1 MLPPFNFVSYNLFT
15 ITEYEKAILVVAS
28 HVIDHAFSLFNS
40 TLCCMKK
47 SLLFLFFLLF
57 SVVGFSQRIA
67 AVQWMVGTWKINTP
81 QGTIVEIWQ
90 AKDDS
95 TLQGRSVFVKTAGD
109 SITQEKIEFA
119 YRNGDWYYSPTVM
132 SQNGGNAIPFKV
144 IFIRGTEFISENPL
158 HDFPQRIAYR
168 RIKQNMYASIEGNR
182 NGKYGKQNFDFTSE

>member
-1 MLPPFNFVSYNLFT
+1 MFASFNFVVVYFA
-15 ITEYEKAILVVAS
+15 ITEYEKAILVVEL
-28 HVIDHAFSLFNS
+28 HVIDRSSSVFNS

-47 SLLFLFFLLF
+47 YLLFLLFLII
-57 SVVGFSQRIA
+57 SIVGFSQRIA

-119 YRNGDWYYSPTVM
+119 YRNGD
-132 SQNGGNAIPFKV
+132 
-144 IFIRGTEFISENPL
+144 
-158 HDFPQRIAYR
+158 
-168 RIKQNMYASIEGNR
+168 
-182 NGKYGKQNFDFTSE
+182 